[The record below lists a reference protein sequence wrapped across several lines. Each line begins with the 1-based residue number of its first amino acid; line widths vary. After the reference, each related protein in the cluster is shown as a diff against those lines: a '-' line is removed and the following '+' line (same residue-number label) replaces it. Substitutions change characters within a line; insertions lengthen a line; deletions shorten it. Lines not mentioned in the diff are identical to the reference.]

1 MAQNSNGD
9 GTIGMGVNGINGHFA
24 VVSKFHLNSSNRSMS
39 TSDKNALGMTNP
51 QFLVYSADANDANDY
66 IRLEHDQTDANIFS
80 GNGGINLV
88 PQSGAVGISGGLEIT
103 GSHGFT
109 FQGTGV
115 QITAEGT
122 GTNIIGLYATNGLEV
137 VSGYTQD
144 NINFYQLYQPVAG
157 VVIQVN
163 RAKLATPAGEF
174 MDVTENIVQIG
185 DLDGNVS
192 STEIKINPA
201 SSGTIEMK
209 TGGTI
214 RETFDST
221 YRRNT
226 DVATFTIS
234 ASSAITTGKKTDSLY
249 RIPYDATL
257 TNVDVKVSDT
267 GGFTAGAFIAGG
279 DFGDPTVGSLTGA
292 TLGVAGLTG
301 SSDSFNITTVT
312 GGNFL
317 FFDVINNDS
326 GSTQAQMFVT
336 FESR

>member
-1 MAQNSNGD
+1 
-9 GTIGMGVNGINGHFA
+9 
-24 VVSKFHLNSSNRSMS
+24 
-39 TSDKNALGMTNP
+39 
-51 QFLVYSADANDANDY
+51 
-66 IRLEHDQTDANIFS
+66 
-80 GNGGINLV
+80 
-88 PQSGAVGISGGLEIT
+88 
-103 GSHGFT
+103 
-109 FQGTGV
+109 
-115 QITAEGT
+115 
-122 GTNIIGLYATNGLEV
+122 
-137 VSGYTQD
+137 
-144 NINFYQLYQPVAG
+144 
-157 VVIQVN
+157 
-163 RAKLATPAGEF
+163 
-174 MDVTENIVQIG
+174 
-185 DLDGNVS
+185 
-192 STEIKINPA
+192 
-201 SSGTIEMK
+201 MK

-279 DFGDPTVGSLTGA
+279 DFGDPAVGSLTGA